1 MKGPLDG
8 IKIVEMAGIGPAPFA
23 CYLLAGLGAEVTRI
37 QSAGR
42 ASTFLNLKPETNPD
56 ILMREVHDIDL
67 KSPDG
72 HDEAMRLIEAA
83 DVLVEGF
90 RPGVMERLGLGPEP
104 VREVNPGLI
113 YARMTGYGQDGPMAM
128 TAGHD
133 LNYIAMS
140 GVLSLIGRK
149 SAPPTPPLNLV
160 GDYAGGSMMLV
171 TGVLATLFERVRTGR
186 GQVID
191 AAMVEGSALLATP
204 IFSFIASG
212 MWNVGTRGEN
222 LLDSGSP
229 FYDCYE
235 TADGKFVAVAPLEPQ
250 FFANLVDTLGFDA
263 EWKTAQYDRT
273 RWEEL
278 RRLLAET
285 FREKTRDEWE
295 AVFAGIDACVTP
307 VLSPEEAASHPHNR
321 ARNTFS
327 SESGVMPGPAPK
339 FKS

>member
-8 IKIVEMAGIGPAPFA
+8 IKIVEMAGLGPAPFA
-23 CYLLAGLGAEVTRI
+23 CYLLAGMGAQVTRI
-37 QSAGR
+37 EAARR
-42 ASTFLNLKPETNPD
+42 AATFIKLNPETNPD
-56 ILMREVHDIDL
+56 ILLREIREIDL

-104 VREVNPGLI
+104 AHKVNPGLI
-113 YARMTGYGQDGPMAM
+113 YARMTGYGQDGPMSA

-149 SAPPTPPLNLV
+149 NAPPTPPLNLV
-160 GDYAGGSMMLV
+160 GDYAGGTMMLV
-171 TGVLATLFERVRTGR
+171 TGVLAALFERVRTGR

-212 MWNVGTRGEN
+212 MWNVDKRGEN
-222 LLDSGSP
+222 LLDSGCP

-235 TADGKFVAVAPLEPQ
+235 TADAKFVAVAPLEPQ
-250 FFANLVDTLGFDA
+250 FFANLVDTLGLDT
-263 EWKTAQYDRT
+263 EWKKAQYDQT
-273 RWEEL
+273 RWDEL
-278 RRLLAET
+278 RRLLGDT
-285 FREKTRDEWE
+285 FARRQRDEWE
-295 AVFAGIDACVTP
+295 AIFTGIDACVTP
-307 VLSPEEAASHPHNR
+307 VLSPGEAASHPHNQ
-321 ARNTFS
+321 ARNSFTS
-327 SESGVMPGPAPK
+327 QNGVMPGSAPK